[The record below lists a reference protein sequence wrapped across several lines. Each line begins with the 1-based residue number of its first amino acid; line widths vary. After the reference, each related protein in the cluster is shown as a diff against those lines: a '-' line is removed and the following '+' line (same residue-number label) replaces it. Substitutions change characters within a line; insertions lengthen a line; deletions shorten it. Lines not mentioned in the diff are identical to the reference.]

1 MKIIVTTNKIN
12 LKNHIK
18 LKNIEK
24 IKSVGELD
32 LFKANSL
39 SLKDEVI
46 LFKSNNSEIYLMTGL
61 KWIKKKFK
69 ISSIIFLDYVYP
81 VNDNLLGNHIIIPKK
96 IYSINDPPLEWSNNP
111 LINKIQIN
119 SSINKKLRKVIYETN
134 YDFLYGNILSIDE
147 KFINDTTIHE
157 LRDLS
162 YFDALNNLVFSINK
176 FAIKNEID
184 IYNICIGKTNKM
196 RNLKFENLLEKL
208 F

>member
-1 MKIIVTTNKIN
+1 MKIIVTTNQIN
-12 LKNHIK
+12 LKDHIK

-24 IKSVGELD
+24 IKSIGELD

-46 LFKSNNSEIYLMTGL
+46 SFKANSSEIYLITGL

-81 VNDNLLGNHIIIPKK
+81 VNNNLLGNHIIIPKK
-96 IYSINDPPLEWSNNP
+96 IYSINDPPLEWSNSP
-111 LINKIQIN
+111 LINKIQTK
-119 SSINKKLRKVIYETN
+119 STINKKLRKVIHETN

-147 KFINDTTIHE
+147 KFINTNTIDE
-157 LRDLS
+157 LRDLG
-162 YFDALNNLVFSINK
+162 YFDALNNLIFSINK

-184 IYNICIGKTNKM
+184 IYNICIGKTNYM
-196 RNLKFENLLEKL
+196 QDLKFENLLEKL

>member
-1 MKIIVTTNKIN
+1 MKIIVSTNQIN

-46 LFKSNNSEIYLMTGL
+46 SFKANSSEIYLMTGL

-69 ISSIIFLDYVYP
+69 ISSIIFLDYVNP
-81 VNDNLLGNHIIIPKK
+81 VNNNLLGNHIIIPKK
-96 IYSINDPPLEWSNNP
+96 IYSINDPPLEWSNSP
-111 LINKIQIN
+111 LINNIQIN
-119 SSINKKLRKVIYETN
+119 SAINNKIRKVIYETN

-147 KFINDTTIHE
+147 KFINDTTINE
-157 LRDLS
+157 LRNLN
-162 YFDALNNLVFSINK
+162 YFDAHNNLIFSINK

-184 IYNICIGKTNKM
+184 IYNICIVKTNNM
-196 RNLKFENLLEKL
+196 QNLKFENLLEKL

>member
-1 MKIIVTTNKIN
+1 MKIIVTTNQIN

-18 LKNIEK
+18 LKNIQK

-39 SLKDEVI
+39 TLKDEVI
-46 LFKSNNSEIYLMTGL
+46 SFKAKSSEIFLMTGL

-69 ISSIIFLDYVYP
+69 ISSIIFIDYVNP
-81 VNDNLLGNHIIIPKK
+81 VNNNLLGNHIIIPKK
-96 IYSINDPPLEWSNNP
+96 IYSINDPPLEWSNSP
-111 LINKIQIN
+111 LINNIQIN
-119 SSINKKLRKVIYETN
+119 SAINNKIRKVIYETN

-147 KFINDTTIHE
+147 KFINDTTINE
-157 LRDLS
+157 LRNLN
-162 YFDALNNLVFSINK
+162 YFDAHNNLIFSINK

-184 IYNICIGKTNKM
+184 IYNICIVKTNNM
-196 RNLKFENLLEKL
+196 QNLKFENLLEKL

>member
-46 LFKSNNSEIYLMTGL
+46 SFKANDSEIYLMTGL

-69 ISSIIFLDYVYP
+69 ISSIIFFDYVYP
-81 VNDNLLGNHIIIPKK
+81 INDNLLGNHIIIPKK
-96 IYSINDPPLEWSNNP
+96 IYSIHDPPLEWSSNP

-119 SSINKKLRKVIYETN
+119 SNINKKIRKTIYETN
-134 YDFLYGNILSIDE
+134 YDFLYGNILSIDK
-147 KFINDTTIHE
+147 KFIYDTTINE
-157 LRDLS
+157 LKDLG
-162 YFDALNNLVFSINK
+162 YFDAINNLIFSINK
-176 FAIKNEID
+176 FANENEID

-196 RNLKFENLLEKL
+196 HNLKFENLLEKL

>member
-1 MKIIVTTNKIN
+1 MKIIVSTNQIN

>member
-1 MKIIVTTNKIN
+1 MKIIVTTNQIN

-46 LFKSNNSEIYLMTGL
+46 SFKANSSEIYLITGL

-81 VNDNLLGNHIIIPKK
+81 VNNNLLGNHIIIPKK
-96 IYSINDPPLEWSNNP
+96 IYSINDPPLEWSSSP
-111 LINKIQIN
+111 LVNKIQTK
-119 SSINKKLRKVIYETN
+119 STINKKLRKVIHETN

-147 KFINDTTIHE
+147 KFINTNTIDE
-157 LRDLS
+157 LRDLG
-162 YFDALNNLVFSINK
+162 YFDALNNLIFSINK

-184 IYNICIGKTNKM
+184 IYNICIGKTNYM
-196 RNLKFENLLEKL
+196 QDLKFENLLEKL

>member
-1 MKIIVTTNKIN
+1 MKIIVSTNQIN

-147 KFINDTTIHE
+147 KFINTNTIDE

-162 YFDALNNLVFSINK
+162 YFDAINNLIFSINK

>member
-1 MKIIVTTNKIN
+1 MIIIVTTNQIN

-39 SLKDEVI
+39 SLKGEVI
-46 LFKSNNSEIYLMTGL
+46 SFKANSSEIYLITGL

-81 VNDNLLGNHIIIPKK
+81 INNNLLGNHIIIPKK
-96 IYSINDPPLEWSNNP
+96 IYSINDPPLEWSSGP
-111 LINKIQIN
+111 LVNKIQTK
-119 SSINKKLRKVIYETN
+119 STINKKLRKVIHETN

-147 KFINDTTIHE
+147 KFINTNTIDE
-157 LRDLS
+157 LRDLG
-162 YFDALNNLVFSINK
+162 YFDALNNLIFSINK

-184 IYNICIGKTNKM
+184 MYNICIAKTNNM
-196 RNLKFENLLEKL
+196 QNLKFENLLEKL

>member
-1 MKIIVTTNKIN
+1 MKIIVTTNQIN

-24 IKSVGELD
+24 IKSIGELD

-46 LFKSNNSEIYLMTGL
+46 SFKANSSEIYLITGL

-81 VNDNLLGNHIIIPKK
+81 VNNNLLGNHIIIPKK
-96 IYSINDPPLEWSNNP
+96 IYSINDPPLEWSNSP
-111 LINKIQIN
+111 LINKIQTK
-119 SSINKKLRKVIYETN
+119 STINKKLRKVIHETN

-147 KFINDTTIHE
+147 KFINTNTIDE
-157 LRDLS
+157 LRDLG
-162 YFDALNNLVFSINK
+162 YFDALNNLIFSINK

-184 IYNICIGKTNKM
+184 IYNICIGKTKNM
-196 RNLKFENLLEKL
+196 QNLKFENLLEKL

>member
-1 MKIIVTTNKIN
+1 MKIIVTTNQIN

-39 SLKDEVI
+39 TLKDEVI
-46 LFKSNNSEIYLMTGL
+46 SFKAKSSEIFLMTGL

-69 ISSIIFLDYVYP
+69 ISSIIFLDYVNP
-81 VNDNLLGNHIIIPKK
+81 VNNNLLGNHIIIPKK
-96 IYSINDPPLEWSNNP
+96 IYSINDPPLEWSSSP
-111 LINKIQIN
+111 LVNKIQTK
-119 SSINKKLRKVIYETN
+119 STINKKLRKVIHETN

-147 KFINDTTIHE
+147 KFINTNTVDE
-157 LRDLS
+157 LRDLG
-162 YFDALNNLVFSINK
+162 YFDALNNLIFSINK

-184 IYNICIGKTNKM
+184 IYNICIGKTNYM
-196 RNLKFENLLEKL
+196 QDLKFENLLEKL

>member
-1 MKIIVTTNKIN
+1 MKIIVTTNQIN

-18 LKNIEK
+18 LKNIQK

-39 SLKDEVI
+39 TLKDEVI
-46 LFKSNNSEIYLMTGL
+46 SFKAKSSEIFLMTGL

-81 VNDNLLGNHIIIPKK
+81 VNNNLLGNHIIIPKK
-96 IYSINDPPLEWSNNP
+96 IYSINDPPLEWSNSP
-111 LINKIQIN
+111 LINNIQIN
-119 SSINKKLRKVIYETN
+119 SAINNKIRKVIYETN

-147 KFINDTTIHE
+147 KFINDTTINE
-157 LRDLS
+157 LRNLN
-162 YFDALNNLVFSINK
+162 YFDAHNNLIFSINK

-184 IYNICIGKTNKM
+184 IYNICIVKTNNM
-196 RNLKFENLLEKL
+196 QNLKFENLLEKL

>member
-1 MKIIVTTNKIN
+1 MKIIVTTNQIN

-46 LFKSNNSEIYLMTGL
+46 SFKANSSEIYLITGL

-81 VNDNLLGNHIIIPKK
+81 VNNNLLGNHIIIPKK
-96 IYSINDPPLEWSNNP
+96 IYSINDPPLEWSSSP
-111 LINKIQIN
+111 LVNKIQTK
-119 SSINKKLRKVIYETN
+119 STINKKLRKVIHETN

-147 KFINDTTIHE
+147 KFINTNTVDE
-157 LRDLS
+157 LRDLG
-162 YFDALNNLVFSINK
+162 YFDALNNLIFSINK

-184 IYNICIGKTNKM
+184 IYNICIGKTNYM
-196 RNLKFENLLEKL
+196 QDLKFENLLEKL

>member
-1 MKIIVTTNKIN
+1 MKIIVTTNQIN

-46 LFKSNNSEIYLMTGL
+46 SFKANSSEIYLITGL

-81 VNDNLLGNHIIIPKK
+81 VNNNLLGNHIIIPKK
-96 IYSINDPPLEWSNNP
+96 IYSINDPPLEWSNSP
-111 LINKIQIN
+111 LINNIQIN
-119 SSINKKLRKVIYETN
+119 SAINNKIRKVIYETN

-147 KFINDTTIHE
+147 KFINTNTVDE
-157 LRDLS
+157 LRDLG
-162 YFDALNNLVFSINK
+162 YFDALNNLIFSINK

-184 IYNICIGKTNKM
+184 IYNICIGKTKNM
-196 RNLKFENLLEKL
+196 QNLKFENLLEKL

>member
-1 MKIIVTTNKIN
+1 MKIIVTTNQIN

-18 LKNIEK
+18 LKNIQK

-39 SLKDEVI
+39 TLKDEVI
-46 LFKSNNSEIYLMTGL
+46 SFKANSSEIYLITGL

-81 VNDNLLGNHIIIPKK
+81 VNNNLLGNHIIIPKK
-96 IYSINDPPLEWSNNP
+96 IYSINDPPLEWSNSP
-111 LINKIQIN
+111 LINNIQIN
-119 SSINKKLRKVIYETN
+119 SAINNKIRKVIYETN

-147 KFINDTTIHE
+147 KFINDTTINE
-157 LRDLS
+157 LRNLN
-162 YFDALNNLVFSINK
+162 YFDAHNNLIFSINK

-184 IYNICIGKTNKM
+184 IYNICIVKTNNM
-196 RNLKFENLLEKL
+196 QNLKFENLLEKL

>member
-1 MKIIVTTNKIN
+1 MKIIVTTNQIN

-46 LFKSNNSEIYLMTGL
+46 SFKANSSEIYLITGL

-81 VNDNLLGNHIIIPKK
+81 VNNNLLGNHIIIPKK
-96 IYSINDPPLEWSNNP
+96 IYSINDPPLEWSNSP
-111 LINKIQIN
+111 LINNIQIN
-119 SSINKKLRKVIYETN
+119 SAINNKIRKVIYETN

-147 KFINDTTIHE
+147 KFINDTTINE
-157 LRDLS
+157 LRNLN
-162 YFDALNNLVFSINK
+162 YFDAHNNLIFSINK

-184 IYNICIGKTNKM
+184 IYNICIVKTNNM
-196 RNLKFENLLEKL
+196 QNLKFENLLEKL

>member
-1 MKIIVTTNKIN
+1 MKIIVTTNQIN

-18 LKNIEK
+18 LKNIQK

-39 SLKDEVI
+39 TLKDEVI
-46 LFKSNNSEIYLMTGL
+46 SFKAKSSEIFLMTGL

-69 ISSIIFLDYVYP
+69 ISSIIFLDYVNP
-81 VNDNLLGNHIIIPKK
+81 VNNNLLGNHIIIPKK
-96 IYSINDPPLEWSNNP
+96 IYSINDPPLEWSNSP
-111 LINKIQIN
+111 LINNIQIN
-119 SSINKKLRKVIYETN
+119 SAINNKIRKVIYETN

-147 KFINDTTIHE
+147 KFINDTTINE
-157 LRDLS
+157 LRNLN
-162 YFDALNNLVFSINK
+162 YFDAHNNLIFSINK

-184 IYNICIGKTNKM
+184 IYNICIVKTNNM
-196 RNLKFENLLEKL
+196 QNLKFENLLEKL

>member
-1 MKIIVTTNKIN
+1 MKIIVTTNQIN

-46 LFKSNNSEIYLMTGL
+46 SFKANSSEIYLITGL

-81 VNDNLLGNHIIIPKK
+81 VNNNLLGNHIIIPKK
-96 IYSINDPPLEWSNNP
+96 IYSINDPPLEWSNSP
-111 LINKIQIN
+111 LINKIQTK
-119 SSINKKLRKVIYETN
+119 STINKKLRKVIHETN

-147 KFINDTTIHE
+147 KFINTNTVDE
-157 LRDLS
+157 LRDLG
-162 YFDALNNLVFSINK
+162 YFDALNNLIFSINK

-184 IYNICIGKTNKM
+184 IYNICIGKTKNM
-196 RNLKFENLLEKL
+196 QNLKFENLLEKL